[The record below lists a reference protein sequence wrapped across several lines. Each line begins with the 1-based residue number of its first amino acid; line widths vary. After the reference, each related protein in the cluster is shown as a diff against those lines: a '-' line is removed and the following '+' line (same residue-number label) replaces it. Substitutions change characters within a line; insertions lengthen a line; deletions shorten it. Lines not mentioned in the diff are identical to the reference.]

1 MAIKDDEKLLD
12 AAAANLYAHVVSFDR
27 ARAER

>member
-12 AAAANLYAHVVSFDR
+12 AAAANLYAHVEDYYGLTCF
-27 ARAER
+27 